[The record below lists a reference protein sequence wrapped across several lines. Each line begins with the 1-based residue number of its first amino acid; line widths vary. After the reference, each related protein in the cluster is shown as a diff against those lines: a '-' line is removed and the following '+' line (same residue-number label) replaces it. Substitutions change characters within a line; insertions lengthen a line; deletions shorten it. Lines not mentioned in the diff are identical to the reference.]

1 MTTVLKPS
9 EAMSHGRIMRIKKEE
24 SDLIAKQTKEFF
36 KNGGKIKSL
45 KDNESG
51 MRYGAKYNFSI

>member
-1 MTTVLKPS
+1 
-9 EAMSHGRIMRIKKEE
+9 MRIKKEE